1 MYSLRFPSTSAT
13 ATGRNVSPGAAI
25 RFSRAHSSESSSNPI
40 SRTSG
45 DSPCQC
51 ESTPPRAPM
60 STMTNGSFAKVP
72 TEIKC
77 LAAIIDNLGRVPCY
91 PNPNSGQRGRSNLSI
106 ALAISQY
113 AQIPSLQ
120 TVRIEIGMLG
130 ALVRVATLHQ
140 QSVFQLVADAV
151 QLVREL
157 QELAIAAG
165 VALHLVLVVP
175 DMHVQLRQ
183 GDDDSKQVGRC
194 LDAAL
199 SR

>member
-1 MYSLRFPSTSAT
+1 MDPSQRSRRRLNAWPRSSIISA
-13 ATGRNVSPGAAI
+13 GYLVS
-25 RFSRAHSSESSSNPI
+25 
-40 SRTSG
+40 
-45 DSPCQC
+45 
-51 ESTPPRAPM
+51 
-60 STMTNGSFAKVP
+60 
-72 TEIKC
+72 
-77 LAAIIDNLGRVPCY
+77 
-91 PNPNSGQRGRSNLSI
+91 PNPNSGQRGHSNLSI
-106 ALAISQY
+106 ALAISQH

-140 QSVFQLVADAV
+140 QGVFQLVADAV

-165 VALHLVLVVP
+165 VAPHLVLVVP

-194 LDAAL
+194 LDA
-199 SR
+199 